1 MNKKLLGWPLDKNV
15 EEFSSL
21 SQELITGRP
30 NYYQKTAASAIM
42 YLIARVKK
50 AEETIDKM
58 ERNEEFNRAAEY
70 DSLH

>member
-1 MNKKLLGWPLDKNV
+1 MSKQLLGWLLDKNV

-42 YLIARVKK
+42 YLIERVRI
-50 AEETIDKM
+50 AEAKI
-58 ERNEEFNRAAEY
+58 ERMNCNEEFNRAF
-70 DSLH
+70 DDD